1 MRILTVVCSLSK
13 GGTERAGQTFA
24 QAYKELGHDSKVLAL
39 SGGEREE
46 HLSLGNIEY
55 WLSETDFFSTIS
67 NDWVPDIIHVHS
79 HGINKSLVYKLKNK
93 YTNSKVVETN
103 VFSRPTEWSD
113 ILDFSFQLSKWC
125 QWLYDSRGG
134 EVAKNKLISNPV
146 NTQAFKKC
154 SVKESTDFREKYKLN
169 DCLVIGRIGQRY
181 ETKWSRYTIIA
192 FEELKLRHINLKLLL
207 VNAPDSIIKQAEN
220 SIYSNDIVIID
231 RIKGDY
237 NLSIAYTVID
247 IFILIAE
254 QGESFGYVS
263 TESLLCET
271 PIVSLNT
278 PWADN
283 SQAEVIGN
291 NVGGV
296 LVNNIKALIEEVD
309 FLIENKS
316 KRNKLGKSG
325 RERIITKYN
334 YLKIAERAIEVTLSD
349 DINNCI
355 YNPNNND
362 RLKEQMSCAG
372 EIGIISQK
380 LYLHHKMIKLTKYTL
395 RYDGI
400 VSLIKKIVGKYVCKK
415 SV

>member
-1 MRILTVVCSLSK
+1 
-13 GGTERAGQTFA
+13 
-24 QAYKELGHDSKVLAL
+24 
-39 SGGEREE
+39 
-46 HLSLGNIEY
+46 
-55 WLSETDFFSTIS
+55 
-67 NDWVPDIIHVHS
+67 
-79 HGINKSLVYKLKNK
+79 
-93 YTNSKVVETN
+93 
-103 VFSRPTEWSD
+103 
-113 ILDFSFQLSKWC
+113 
-125 QWLYDSRGG
+125 
-134 EVAKNKLISNPV
+134 
-146 NTQAFKKC
+146 
-154 SVKESTDFREKYKLN
+154 
-169 DCLVIGRIGQRY
+169 
-181 ETKWSRYTIIA
+181 
-192 FEELKLRHINLKLLL
+192 ELKLRHINLKLLL

-247 IFILIAE
+247 IFMLIAE

-355 YNPNNND
+355 YNPNN
-362 RLKEQMSCAG
+362 
-372 EIGIISQK
+372 
-380 LYLHHKMIKLTKYTL
+380 
-395 RYDGI
+395 
-400 VSLIKKIVGKYVCKK
+400 
-415 SV
+415 